1 MASVHTY
8 APTGWEGFRVDQ
20 QVLLPISGLI
30 VGLLIGL
37 TGIGGGVLMTPLLL
51 LLGLPPTAAV
61 GTDLAYS
68 TLTKLAGAIQHG
80 RQGTVDWK
88 VVKNLATASI
98 PFTVF
103 AVWLLSRMQS
113 VQTSENVEHRLK
125 QLIGVMLVIAAVLML
140 RKTLM
145 APRAVSS
152 LNVSHLT
159 NYPFVRILI
168 IGALGG
174 FLVGLTS
181 IGSGSLIIA
190 LLVMVITLPAATLVG
205 TDIAHAFFLVTAGA
219 LAHVFFL
226 HDVHFQMAGL
236 LLIGSI
242 PGVLIGSRLAVW
254 VPRKPLQVG
263 MAGLLLTTAW
273 SLLR

>member
-1 MASVHTY
+1 M
-8 APTGWEGFRVDQ
+8 DQ
-20 QVLLPISGLI
+20 QYLLPVSGFI
-30 VGLLIGL
+30 VGILIGL

-68 TLTKLAGAIQHG
+68 TLTKLAGTIQHG

-88 VVKNLATASI
+88 VVKTLATASI
-98 PFTVF
+98 PLTVF
-103 AVWLLSRMQS
+103 AVWLLSR
-113 VQTSENVEHRLK
+113 VQTTQASENVEHRLK
-125 QLIGVMLVIAAVLML
+125 QLIGVMLIVAAVLML
-140 RKTLM
+140 RKALM
-145 APRAVSS
+145 APRSVAS
-152 LNVSHLT
+152 LNISHLT
-159 NYPFVRILI
+159 SYPTARILM

-190 LLVMVITLPAATLVG
+190 LLVMVITLPPAMLVG

-219 LAHVFFL
+219 LAHFFFL
-226 HDVHFQMAGL
+226 HDVQFGMAGL